1 MTPPGFVYRIVPA
14 GNSAAGRVWLI
25 TFTDLLCI
33 VLSFFVLIY
42 SMSTPSVQ
50 RMRELANSMGAAMG
64 PVSNKGGVPAADPGA
79 VHNAARLTLPQG
91 LDLDYLER
99 ILSQTL
105 ARDPTLAP
113 LQMRHEAD
121 RLVLTIP
128 SELLF
133 ADDELTLTPE
143 GVAAAFRLGGAVAN
157 LKNAVEI
164 VGRAPLVRDEND
176 RPAGWLQPL
185 AQARAVASV
194 LRRSGYQRPIVVRAG
209 TAPFGS
215 IELVV
220 RGHGGAP

>member
-1 MTPPGFVYRIVPA
+1 MNAPGFVYRIVPA
-14 GNSAAGRVWLI
+14 GNSAAGRIWLI

-33 VLSFFVLIY
+33 VLTFFVLLY

-50 RMRELANSMGAAMG
+50 RLRELANSLGAAIG
-64 PVSNKGGVPAADPGA
+64 DGVPAGDPGA

-91 LDLDYLER
+91 LDLDYLAR

-113 LQMRHEAD
+113 LQLRQEAD
-121 RLVLTIP
+121 RLVLPIP
-128 SELLF
+128 AALLF

-185 AQARAVASV
+185 TQARAVASV

-209 TAPFGS
+209 TAPEGS

-220 RGHGGAP
+220 RGHGSQP

>member
-1 MTPPGFVYRIVPA
+1 MNAPGFVYRLVPT
-14 GNSAAGRVWLI
+14 GNSAAGRIWLI

-33 VLSFFVLIY
+33 VLTFFVLLY

-50 RMRELANSMGAAMG
+50 RLRELANSLGAAIG
-64 PVSNKGGVPAADPGA
+64 DGAPTGDPGA

-91 LDLDYLER
+91 LDLDYLAR
-99 ILSQTL
+99 ILGQTL

-113 LQMRHEAD
+113 LPLRHEAD

-128 SELLF
+128 TALLF

-185 AQARAVASV
+185 TQARAVATV
-194 LRRSGYQRPIVVRAG
+194 LRRSGYQRPIIVRAG
-209 TAPFGS
+209 TAPEGS

-220 RGHGGAP
+220 RGHGSQP

>member
-1 MTPPGFVYRIVPA
+1 MNPPGFVYRIVPT

-33 VLSFFVLIY
+33 VLSFFVLLY

-50 RMRELANSMGAAMG
+50 RLRELANSLGAAMG
-64 PVSNKGGVPAADPGA
+64 DGVPAGDPGA

-91 LDLDYLER
+91 LDLDYLAR

-128 SELLF
+128 SVLLF

-176 RPAGWLQPL
+176 RPTGWLQPL